1 MENDNFWQWCGA
13 RKKLFTMNKIQSMGD
28 GFSAVIKIG
37 SPANGSCQNIILKGK
52 QCIHDSSL
60 RRSSTTVEGNALKS
74 RGYSGDLCLP
84 VRNSVAEVSP
94 FQKGD
99 STKSPIS
106 VIRHHVSSSGTNS
119 DSLSDHQHG
128 GSGSDGQFL
137 RRYWDVANENSVED
151 LGFYDK
157 KQQSKSGM
165 ARKGQKPGLKR
176 PRLFADDGIT
186 GSSGQYAASNREPS
200 VEASSSYS
208 ISKVAA
214 EDMELQSPG
223 MHGELRDL
231 SPNYI
236 DWPCHPPATKKP
248 KKDQGLVSMINRSSF
263 QIENQ
268 KDESEN
274 LFEGLHLLADVAVR
288 VRSLEKD
295 PSCFTENIP
304 QKEGIRKA
312 IFIPIG
318 APFSQKK
325 AVRRTKGV
333 LQHHQPDAPQTPHD
347 LQKNLSAANSKPL
360 LTSDSIGNL
369 DGLACIKQSENLV
382 AGNGIDEDQI
392 ANPQLRSSKRVKS
405 QALPTKYCDSVLHSW
420 KKGTR

>member
-1 MENDNFWQWCGA
+1 MENDNFWKWCGA
-13 RKKLFTMNKIQSMGD
+13 GKKLFTMNKIQSMGA
-28 GFSAVIKIG
+28 GFSAVTKIG
-37 SPANGSCQNIILKGK
+37 SPAKGSCQNIILKGK

-119 DSLSDHQHG
+119 DSMSDHQHG
-128 GSGSDGQFL
+128 DSGFDGQFL
-137 RRYWDVANENSVED
+137 RRHWGVANENSVED
-151 LGFYDK
+151 LSFYDK

-165 ARKGQKPGLKR
+165 GRNGQKPGLKR
-176 PRLFADDGIT
+176 TRLFADDGIT

-214 EDMELQSPG
+214 EDMELQSPS

-236 DWPCHPPATKKP
+236 DWPCQPPATKKP
-248 KKDQGLVSMINRSSF
+248 KKDQGLVSMINGNSF

-274 LFEGLHLLADVAVR
+274 LFEGLHLLAHVAVR
-288 VRSLEKD
+288 VQSLEKD

-304 QKEGIRKA
+304 QKEGNRKA

-325 AVRRTKGV
+325 AVRRTKVV
-333 LQHHQPDAPQTPHD
+333 LKHHQPDAPQTPHD

-360 LTSDSIGNL
+360 MTSDSIGNL
-369 DGLACIKQSENLV
+369 DGLARIKQSENLV

-392 ANPQLRSSKRVKS
+392 ANPQLRCSKRVKS